1 MKLSITLLILVFG
14 LTNSNAHAYTIER
27 DVGAFVVAE
36 NIQGDKGT
44 VVEVPPIE
52 TEFPDEPAT
61 DAPAEDTPFVE
72 APTVDVLPDEP
83 AVDCPEGGDGT
94 DACPSDDAIPDEPT
108 LDEPVDDEPPSD
120 DDASVDDEPP
130 SED

>member
-36 NIQGDKGT
+36 NIAGDKGT

-52 TEFPDEPAT
+52 TEIPDEPAA
-61 DAPAEDTPFVE
+61 D

-130 SED
+130 AED